1 MKKLI
6 AILMALTLLLGAVA
20 LAESTEPWT
29 FSGAVETTEAEDT
42 AASDAE
48 AAAATEAAVDT
59 TAETA
64 AAAEDVPLVDE
75 KPEDVWNPDQED
87 EGGLWSMTDM
97 ETCKGGEALRELF
110 ERAVADM
117 PGVSYTPAA
126 LLATKND
133 NGSNYCILAYCEYT
147 DSDVRENGWS
157 LVYVNEVFG
166 GEVQVTNVVDIDVTA
181 LEDYGILH

>member
-157 LVYVNEVFG
+157 LPGQHRPAG
-166 GEVQVTNVVDIDVTA
+166 GKRA
-181 LEDYGILH
+181 AGSRLL